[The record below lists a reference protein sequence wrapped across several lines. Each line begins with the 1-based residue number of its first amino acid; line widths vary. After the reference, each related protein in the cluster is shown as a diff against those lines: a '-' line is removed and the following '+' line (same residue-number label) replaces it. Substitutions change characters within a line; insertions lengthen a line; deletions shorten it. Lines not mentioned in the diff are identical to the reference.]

1 MKTGAGPEINI
12 PQPPEHKLNAM
23 KTGAGPELNIPQPPE
38 HKLNAMKTGAS
49 TDINIPQPLEHE
61 LNAMKTGAGP
71 EINIPQPPEH
81 VLNAWK
87 TGAKSSLPQFRF
99 ESKTNENLKLDL
111 PSHFYNRKFVN
122 KTNMTP
128 DKPSRFVYKTDYRF
142 SEESFSLSCKMR
154 DPLTFSIEP
163 DSYKSQDKAKSI
175 MAKIYCDE
183 IIESKETDECRIK
196 DKLSDHNIILS
207 VNEGDENDFELI
219 NDTKRQVK
227 ICSEEPIQSKS
238 SSQINKPKSM
248 LDKVDTLVFQ
258 EKDDTTQIKGLPKNN
273 FKPQTTNQFLDKST
287 SDPKK
292 IPEFLFPDSQY
303 SKIINLNNE
312 KLIHINNKRKLSMIM
327 LQYKQIFEAKSFN
340 SKGDSFGQQN
350 GGGSKSK
357 CNEHENHPSCKKTH
371 VSEMVY
377 SGEKINYS
385 GLNNAE
391 QNEGHIYST
400 LKSKMSDSTNT
411 DEKTSIYNSH
421 LKYQKQ
427 KLRAEIEVCANTR
440 ARARDSEICI
450 DKNSNME
457 MKVCKKT
464 KPHHD
469 PCLGGINNKYKT
481 PKKIPNKKEK
491 ICKPLNCIAN
501 LETNKTQKEVEW
513 PSKLNCVATSC
524 NNNES
529 GQITKP
535 NLLTSRQTCQKNS
548 VKQNICGE
556 KSKVNL
562 KDNSLE
568 NTTKII
574 KKHKPKH
581 YKIEENIK
589 YSLEKGGQGK
599 CAKCSKIKKKLCLSC
614 LGGKFKKPLSRKKAN
629 KKRQSSDEALDTTA
643 ENLSLCK
650 TLFQAADKLGI
661 VSPHQSVSTNFVSKR
676 TVLLFYEEKVDGK
689 SSKNKKNESP
699 KSSKQSYKKL
709 KDGLNRV
716 EEPNKVS
723 EKLTQYQKCRKTEV
737 SPAVSIKIKE
747 ETKTC
752 PIMKAS
758 KRYRSKMRKRGLNL
772 VPVST
777 GKKPS
782 SVSYS
787 TYSAHYT
794 PLQFKEHDKHVTS
807 QNNMEKSSLD
817 RLNNERFKKDMT
829 SLSDKLSEDVTS
841 NSKFHEDYSEI
852 NTKQKTDTLNEEIRK
867 CNISSLTTIK
877 EVTRTNLIDKING
890 FGKIYYSNKSGSYTQ
905 IYDIPTYSNNK
916 LISHSLILRQSYSK
930 YKAGYLNVPE
940 GGSLN
945 QFRKITEPCLQ
956 ISRRMKSTDS
966 KGDSAC
972 RFKYESNSKKGKIN
986 SASDSNNRS
995 TKVKGIIEND
1005 INVSSETSP
1014 CGKHLKSRGDA
1025 KKEGE
1030 FSDKGEV
1037 KKETFSSFFKIPSWC
1052 KSKPMKVETNTPQ
1065 NGPPT
1070 TKTEIAKSPSDC
1082 GKTEL
1087 SPLCGICGHK
1097 NANKISPGATKSS
1110 PVNTSD
1116 TEEVCSKIK
1125 SEKLSSVC
1133 VNNEASKKSEMF
1145 SEMLKSSIST
1155 PVCGGKETTKEE
1167 TGGLKKDLST
1177 SSLVCG
1183 KEDSRKLDP
1192 NILRTEPT
1200 CPPPH
1205 KMIAEK
1211 LCPRIHDSI
1220 PPPSCVD
1227 KSKSTCPK
1235 VSLNSSNCEDSNA
1248 KKFSEDEYSKAPL
1261 CANRSKST
1269 CPKLEM
1275 SKCKDVKNNTELEKQ
1290 THPNIETFK
1299 HSVSNEIP
1307 NKSHTQKSKPVDTTA
1322 SPTNEDKCHPKSHDA
1337 PDCKYPES
1345 PRVTCMTTRQAKQF
1359 SESKGDSSESTILCP
1374 PRKDPTP
1381 KAPVCKT
1388 HHKSLEKIIK
1398 QTELK
1403 DPPPCGDEGTA
1414 SKGAKR
1420 LERPK
1425 YELRTPDK
1433 DKKEEKDFSA
1443 RQWMEKYGQ
1452 KLKKMGC
1459 PPVKPTVAEI
1469 PCEVAKKPQKFLQ
1482 CKEGVV
1488 KEQPSKVNTGKE
1500 DSKKIVGEKTDMR
1513 DEKCEHDLAG
1523 QQCQW
1528 GDYKLPE
1535 LGPDGEVIR
1544 ADEKWPFQKK
1554 GPETEN

>member
-12 PQPPEHKLNAM
+12 PQPPEYKLNAM
-23 KTGAGPELNIPQPPE
+23 KT
-38 HKLNAMKTGAS
+38 
-49 TDINIPQPLEHE
+49 D
-61 LNAMKTGAGP
+61 AGP
-71 EINIPQPPEH
+71 EINTPQPPEH

-99 ESKTNENLKLDL
+99 ESKTNEKLKLDF

-122 KTNMTP
+122 KTNITP
-128 DKPSRFVYKTDYRF
+128 DKPSRFVYKTDYSF
-142 SEESFSLSCKMR
+142 NKESFSLSCKMR
-154 DPLTFSIEP
+154 DPLTFSINP
-163 DSYKSQDKAKSI
+163 DSYKSQDKAKPI
-175 MAKIYCDE
+175 MAKVYCDE
-183 IIESKETDECRIK
+183 IIESKETDKCRMK
-196 DKLSDHNIILS
+196 DKLSDPNIILS
-207 VNEGDENDFELI
+207 VNEGDENVFELT
-219 NDTKRQVK
+219 NDTKRQIK
-227 ICSEEPIQSKS
+227 MCSEEPIQSKS
-238 SSQINKPKSM
+238 SIQTNKPKSM
-248 LDKVDTLVFQ
+248 LDKVDTLVIQ
-258 EKDDTTQIKGLPKNN
+258 EKDDTTQIKGIPKNY
-273 FKPQTTNQFLDKST
+273 FKPQTTNQFLEKAT
-287 SDPKK
+287 NDPKK

-312 KLIHINNKRKLSMIM
+312 KLINIDNKRKLSMIM

-340 SKGDSFGQQN
+340 SKGDSFGQQS

-371 VSEMVY
+371 VSEMMY
-377 SGEKINYS
+377 SGKKINYS
-385 GLNNAE
+385 GLNTDE

-400 LKSKMSDSTNT
+400 SKSKTSDSTNT
-411 DEKTSIYNSH
+411 DEKTSRYNSH

-427 KLRAEIEVCANTR
+427 KLRVEIEVCGNTR

-464 KPHHD
+464 KPQHD

-481 PKKIPNKKEK
+481 PRKIPNKKEK
-491 ICKPLNCIAN
+491 ICKPLNYIAN

-513 PSKLNCVATSC
+513 HSKLNCVATSC
-524 NNNES
+524 NNNER

-535 NLLTSRQTCQKNS
+535 NPLTSRQTCQTNP

-556 KSKVNL
+556 KSQVNL

-574 KKHKPKH
+574 KKRKPKH

-599 CAKCSKIKKKLCLSC
+599 CAKCSKIKKNLCLSC

-629 KKRQSSDEALDTTA
+629 KKRQSSDEALDTAA

-650 TLFQAADKLGI
+650 TFFQAADKLGI
-661 VSPHQSVSTNFVSKR
+661 VSPHQSVSSNFVRKR
-676 TVLLFYEEKVDGK
+676 TVLLLYEEKLDGK
-689 SSKNKKNESP
+689 SSKNKTNESP
-699 KSSKQSYKKL
+699 KCSKQSYKKS
-709 KDGLNRV
+709 KDGLNGV

-747 ETKTC
+747 ETETS

-777 GKKPS
+777 GKKSS

-787 TYSAHYT
+787 TYSANYT

-807 QNNMEKSSLD
+807 QNNTEKSSLD
-817 RLNNERFKKDMT
+817 RLNNERFKKDMA
-829 SLSDKLSEDVTS
+829 SLSDKLSEDLTS
-841 NSKFHEDYSEI
+841 NSKLHEDYSEI
-852 NTKQKTDTLNEEIRK
+852 NTKQDTDTLNEEIRK
-867 CNISSLTTIK
+867 CNMSSLTTIQ
-877 EVTRTNLIDKING
+877 EVTRTNLIDEING

-916 LISHSLILRQSYSK
+916 LISHSLILRRSYSK
-930 YKAGYLNVPE
+930 YKAGDLNVPE

-972 RFKYESNSKKGKIN
+972 RFKDESNSKKGKKN
-986 SASDSNNRS
+986 SASGSNNKS

-1005 INVSSETSP
+1005 PNVSSETSP
-1014 CGKHLKSRGDA
+1014 CGNHLKYVEKSTSRGDA
-1025 KKEGE
+1025 NKEGA
-1030 FSDKGEV
+1030 FSDQGEV

-1065 NGPPT
+1065 NGPPI

-1082 GKTEL
+1082 GKSKP

-1125 SEKLSSVC
+1125 PEKLSSIC
-1133 VNNEASKKSEMF
+1133 VNNEASKKS
-1145 SEMLKSSIST
+1145 SIST
-1155 PVCGGKETTKEE
+1155 PACGGKETTKMDE

-1183 KEDSRKLDP
+1183 KEDSQKLDP
-1192 NILRTEPT
+1192 NILRTEPKCR
-1200 CPPPH
+1200 CPDT
-1205 KMIAEK
+1205 MTAEK
-1211 LCPRIHDSI
+1211 LCPRIQDSI

-1227 KSKSTCPK
+1227 KSKSTCSK
-1235 VSLNSSNCEDSNA
+1235 VSLNSSNCKDSNA
-1248 KKFSEDEYSKAPL
+1248 KKCSEVEYSKPL
-1261 CANRSKST
+1261 SCANRSKST

-1290 THPNIETFK
+1290 TQPNIETVK
-1299 HSVSNEIP
+1299 HSLSNEIP

-1359 SESKGDSSESTILCP
+1359 SESKGGSCESTILCP

-1398 QTELK
+1398 QTALK
-1403 DPPPCGDEGTA
+1403 DPPSKCGDEGTA
-1414 SKGAKR
+1414 SKVAKR

-1425 YELRTPDK
+1425 YEPRTPDK

-1443 RQWMEKYGQ
+1443 RQWMEKYGH

-1459 PPVKPTVAEI
+1459 PPMKPTVAEI
-1469 PCEVAKKPQKFLQ
+1469 PCEVAKKPQKFLS
-1482 CKEGVV
+1482 CKGEIM
-1488 KEQPSKVNTGKE
+1488 KEQPSMVNTGKE

-1513 DEKCEHDLAG
+1513 DEKCEPDLAC

-1528 GDYKLPE
+1528 GEYKLPE